1 MNLSFSQ
8 RSQFG
13 ANIFN
18 QLNDKKL
25 ARLQQGLPV
34 YNLSIGTPDFAPDAH
49 VMEAV
54 AKAALEPE
62 NYKYSLTELPRL
74 IEAVQALYI
83 RRFGV

>member
-1 MNLSFSQ
+1 MNFSFSQ

-25 ARLQQGLPV
+25 ARLEQGLPV
-34 YNLSIGTPDFAPDAH
+34 YNLSIGTPDFAPDSH

-54 AKAALEPE
+54 AKAAMEPE
-62 NYKYSLTELPRL
+62 NYK
-74 IEAVQALYI
+74 
-83 RRFGV
+83 

>member
-34 YNLSIGTPDFAPDAH
+34 
-49 VMEAV
+49 
-54 AKAALEPE
+54 
-62 NYKYSLTELPRL
+62 
-74 IEAVQALYI
+74 
-83 RRFGV
+83 